1 MTGIKDVAALAG
13 VSAATVSRALSG
25 NGHVSPR
32 SRERVLAA
40 AEELG
45 FVMSYHASSLASGR
59 NRNVGIIVPA
69 VDRWFFGQMIDGA
82 SGALMEAGY
91 DLTLYNT
98 SNVAAHRESVFKD
111 FLLRKRLDAVIAVSL
126 ELDADDVSRLLAVGR
141 PVVGIGG
148 PVPGVPTI
156 SVSGFEMAHLA
167 TGHLIS
173 LGHERIAHI
182 TGTEGDDRDFR
193 VTGSR
198 RDGYEAA
205 MAEAGLEVRP
215 QWVPDGAFT
224 VEGGYARAKALL
236 ADPKGR
242 PTAFFCASDE
252 MAFGAILAARDL
264 GLSVPQ
270 DVSVVG
276 IDGHEL
282 SALFGLTTI
291 DQHPRRQARRA
302 VERLLDVLESG
313 GAEGPHN
320 EVLPTDFIVRS
331 STAVPRLPTRQGPAR
346 P

>member
-1 MTGIKDVAALAG
+1 MTGIKDVAARAG

-25 NGHVSPR
+25 NGHVSAK

-45 FVMSYHASSLASGR
+45 FVMSYHASSLASGK

-69 VDRWFFGQMIDGA
+69 VDRWFFGQIMDGA

-98 SNVAAHRESVFKD
+98 SRIPAHEESIFKD
-111 FLLRKRLDAVIAVSL
+111 FLLRKRLDAVIAMSL
-126 ELDADDVSRLLAVGR
+126 ELDADDVSRLLAIGR
-141 PVVGIGG
+141 PVVGVGG
-148 PVPGVPTI
+148 PLPGVPTI
-156 SVSGFEMAHLA
+156 SVSGFDMAVLA
-167 TGHLIS
+167 TEHLIS

-198 RDGYEAA
+198 KDGYHAA
-205 MAEAGLEVRP
+205 MAQAKLEVRHS
-215 QWVPDGAFT
+215 WVPDGGFT
-224 VEGGYARAKALL
+224 MDGGYACAKALL
-236 ADPKGR
+236 ADPQER

-252 MAFGAILAARDL
+252 MAIGAILAARDL
-264 GLSVPQ
+264 GLDVPR

-291 DQHPRRQARRA
+291 DQHPRLQGERA
-302 VERLLDVLESG
+302 VERLLDVLASG
-313 GAEGPHN
+313 NAEGPQN
-320 EVLPTDFIVRS
+320 EVVPTTFIVRS
-331 STAVPRLPTRQGPAR
+331 STAAPRESSRR
-346 P
+346 R